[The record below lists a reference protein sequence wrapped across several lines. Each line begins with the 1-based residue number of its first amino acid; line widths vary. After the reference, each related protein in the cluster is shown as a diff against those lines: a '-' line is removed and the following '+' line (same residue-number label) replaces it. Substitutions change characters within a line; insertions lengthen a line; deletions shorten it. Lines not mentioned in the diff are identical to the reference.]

1 MVFCV
6 HDDSE
11 AILEGYVEPRQA
23 AQHQPEWTVPLQH
36 ALHVSHSLVPSEHE
50 YEFVVTL
57 PAEVVRFNA
66 PTWDVMLEWVDTLRQ
81 KLREMKIMSPKENLY
96 SRLPELRAPLLP
108 TRDPQSPLPAPPPV
122 PAALVPGIE
131 RILPATATATTAATT
146 SDAAAGGEVAA
157 VSVTGTTTTTT
168 SAATCPASITSSMPA
183 SAMSNTLTQNL
194 INMLSNPVV
203 SAYNAQPSTSHHH
216 HHENSVSLEDSFF
229 AEDDDDD
236 DDDEGGRGVNDETAN
251 NGHADDTVGNVARG
265 ASDPSASSSSSSSGA
280 GPSGT
285 SQLQPQTSMARIFVD
300 NVLAD
305 PNTCLVKEH
314 VDAEAIGRGATPKNR
329 HPAAEADASGLDS
342 IGSTVF
348 QSEPIIIPRYV
359 YTKPFTGVWMKAA
372 YV

>member
-1 MVFCV
+1 MLPPSSQQKSERSWVVFCV
-6 HDDSE
+6 HDDCE

-23 AQHQPEWTVPLQH
+23 AQHQPEWTVSLQQ

-131 RILPATATATTAATT
+131 RIVPASATAAVATTAA
-146 SDAAAGGEVAA
+146 SEAVAA
-157 VSVTGTTTTTT
+157 TEGQSAAVTTTATIPACPASTAT
-168 SAATCPASITSSMPA
+168 STASITSSMPA

-203 SAYNAQPSTSHHH
+203 SAYNAQPSSSHHH
-216 HHENSVSLEDSFF
+216 HHPHHHHENNVSLEDSFF
-229 AEDDDDD
+229 AEDDDVDDDGDVHVADAADDDD
-236 DDDEGGRGVNDETAN
+236 DDDEAAGNTA
-251 NGHADDTVGNVARG
+251 T
-265 ASDPSASSSSSSSGA
+265 SAAEPPTAPTPA
-280 GPSGT
+280 GPANSG
-285 SQLQPQTSMARIFVD
+285 QQPSMARIFAD

-305 PNTCLVKEH
+305 PNTCSAKEH
-314 VDAEAIGRGATPKNR
+314 ATDAEGSGRGATSKTRP
-329 HPAAEADASGLDS
+329 PAADADASSLDS
-342 IGSTVF
+342 MGSTVF
-348 QSEPIIIPRYV
+348 QSEPIIIPR
-359 YTKPFTGVWMKAA
+359 
-372 YV
+372 